1 MTNNNNNSSNEINTP
16 SVEELLNRTL
26 EELRVSET
34 KIRKDALTIMRKAF
48 GNTVNPIEIWLD
60 MLKAIVLSCEANQY
74 FFSRSELCDFL
85 TIGSKGPDSRKEIQV
100 SNGGGQ
106 PVTRLID
113 DAILSI
119 YKDIMENYDNSN
131 DTLKS
136 NYPKIV
142 LNIASI
148 VHSGTD
154 LNGERVGVYGLDR
167 YYQRNKNAASDKIL
181 SLPMILDSLSQ
192 YVAQGGDSI
201 PEKERTV
208 THKSRPK
215 GFAKAHRKDLTNS
228 LSVLTQR
235 KKKELEE
242 LLMKIPDQDY
252 KKIADLC
259 INYNKLQKYSKLV
272 GTKEFSGE
280 IEKELGK
287 KLTDRQL
294 QHATISIRKVK
305 IYIENV
311 LDGKFLPH
319 GSHGINHVKH
329 NLEYGYQLM
338 GLIKYR
344 RRKHEGT

>member
-1 MTNNNNNSSNEINTP
+1 MANNNNNSNEIIIP
-16 SVEELLNRTL
+16 SVEELLNRAF
-26 EELRVSET
+26 EELRISEI
-34 KIRKDALTIMRKAF
+34 KIRKDALGIMKKASD
-48 GNTVNPIEIWLD
+48 NTANPTDLWLD
-60 MLKAIVLSCEANQY
+60 IMKAIVMSCETNHHS
-74 FFSRSELCDFL
+74 FSKSELCDFL
-85 TIGSKGPDSRKEIQV
+85 TIGAKGLDFSKEGQI
-100 SNGGGQ
+100 SNAGGQ
-106 PVTRLID
+106 PPTRLID

-119 YKDIMENYDNSN
+119 YRDIMENYDNSN
-131 DTLKS
+131 ETLKS
-136 NYPKIV
+136 NYPKLI

-148 VHSGTD
+148 VHKGTD
-154 LNGERVGVYGLDR
+154 LNGDRVGVYGLER
-167 YYQRNKNAASDKIL
+167 YYQRNKSSAVDKIL
-181 SLPMILDSLSQ
+181 SLPVILDNQSHSITKED
-192 YVAQGGDSI
+192 DSV
-201 PEKERTV
+201 PEKERTEIIR
-208 THKSRPK
+208 KSK
-215 GFAKAHRKDLTNS
+215 SESHTKAHRKELTNS

-235 KKKELEE
+235 KKKELDE

-259 INYNKLQKYSKLV
+259 INYSKLQKYSKLV
-272 GTKEFSGE
+272 GTKEFSPE
-280 IEKELGK
+280 IERELGR

-344 RRKHEGT
+344 RRKHEPT

>member
-1 MTNNNNNSSNEINTP
+1 LTNNNNNSNEIKIP
-16 SVEELLNRTL
+16 SVEELLNRAF
-26 EELRVSET
+26 EELRVSEI
-34 KIRKDALTIMRKAF
+34 KIRKDALVIMRKAF
-48 GNTVNPIEIWLD
+48 GNTANPTDLWLD
-60 MLKAIVLSCEANQY
+60 IMKAIVLSCEANHY
-74 FFSRSELCDFL
+74 SFSKSELCDFL
-85 TIGSKGPDSRKEIQV
+85 TIGSKGLDFSKEGQI
-100 SNGGGQ
+100 SNAGGQ
-106 PVTRLID
+106 PPTRLID

-119 YKDIMENYDNSN
+119 YRDIMENHDNSN
-131 DTLKS
+131 ETLKS
-136 NYPKIV
+136 NYPKLV

-148 VHSGTD
+148 VHKGAD
-154 LNGERVGVYGLDR
+154 LNEERVGVYGLER
-167 YYQRNKNAASDKIL
+167 YYQRNKTLAVDKIM
-181 SLPMILDSLSQ
+181 SLPIILD
-192 YVAQGGDSI
+192 AQSHVTKGDDSI
-201 PEKERTV
+201 PEKERTEIIR
-208 THKSRPK
+208 KSK
-215 GFAKAHRKDLTNS
+215 SDGLTKAHRKELTNS
-228 LSVLTQR
+228 LSVLTHR

-259 INYNKLQKYSKLV
+259 INYSKLQKYSKLV
-272 GTKEFSGE
+272 GTKEFSPE
-280 IEKELGK
+280 IERELGR

-344 RRKHEGT
+344 RRKHEPT